1 MREELTEEFKKSKII
16 LYHYYFFTYRKHF
29 SSENE
34 YIKRISY
41 LIGYSQSAIKNFKRN
56 NLLEKKIYT
65 EKFKKNT
72 IFFKEKIFP
81 SLHNII
87 SPLYELQTKISNE
100 ENLNNENIKLL
111 KEFLTSTEIDD
122 LIERKFEKRKS
133 ITLKASFFLF
143 RKLNTLYYLDYEPSK
158 NKIVKENNKEL
169 MKEFIKS
176 WKKEKN
182 LLKAYF
188 NLKLFNLTENEKRNL
203 RNVIQQKQKLKIKTL
218 HKYLDKS
225 YYSDYSDSLE
235 EFEKYGFSSLYEE
248 FIFINYFEF
257 LRKILNIIDD
267 IITQSLEEFFLG

>member
-16 LYHYYFFTYRKHF
+16 LCHYYFFTYSRKHF

-143 RKLNTLYYLDYEPSK
+143 RKLKTLYYLDYEPSK
-158 NKIVKENNKEL
+158 NKIVKENN
-169 MKEFIKS
+169 KEFIKS

-225 YYSDYSDSLE
+225 YYSDSLE
-235 EFEKYGFSSLYEE
+235 EFEKYGFSPLYEE
-248 FIFINYFEF
+248 FIFINYLEF
-257 LRKILNIIDD
+257 LRKILNIRND